1 MIDAVT
7 LNRFQVPRRRA
18 EYETSPSIRLLVPS
32 IVLSLLL
39 PPRQAESE
47 LQRATMDAA
56 RTTRQLEE
64 TIDEFERHKIQD
76 IKVSDFLFFF
86 SLSR

>member
-1 MIDAVT
+1 MRVCVCV
-7 LNRFQVPRRRA
+7 F
-18 EYETSPSIRLLVPS
+18 VPS
-32 IVLSLLL
+32 
-39 PPRQAESE
+39 PQAESE

-76 IKVSDFLFFF
+76 IKVCLGVLFFF
-86 SLSR
+86 VFCLVFQRLSKVGKCKVSSAELSFPCS